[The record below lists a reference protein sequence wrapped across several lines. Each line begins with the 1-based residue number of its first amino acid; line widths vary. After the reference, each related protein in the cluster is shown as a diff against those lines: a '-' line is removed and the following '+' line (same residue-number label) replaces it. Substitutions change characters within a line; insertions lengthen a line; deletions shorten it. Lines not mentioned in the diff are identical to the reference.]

1 MKFDKETWAESL
13 VEILGMSEGEIIALD
28 WSVEEVPNS
37 DRPLIRLGPNFP
49 PDLRHRLGGADRY
62 RPMLLR
68 RSGL

>member
-37 DRPLIRLGPNFP
+37 DRPLIRLAKFP
-49 PDLRHRLGGADRY
+49 A
-62 RPMLLR
+62 
-68 RSGL
+68 